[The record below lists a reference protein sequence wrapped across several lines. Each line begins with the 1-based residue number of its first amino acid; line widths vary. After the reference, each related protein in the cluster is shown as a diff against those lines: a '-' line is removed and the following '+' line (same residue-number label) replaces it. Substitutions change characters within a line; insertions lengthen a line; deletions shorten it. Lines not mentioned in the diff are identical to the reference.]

1 MQPVSENTGMNR
13 AQSCYSRLL
22 IDNHITDLK
31 DSYMRKF
38 SPEEYVRMVRL
49 SGVESA
55 MVYTCDHNGNCYYP
69 TEIGHIHANLD
80 GRDIFGETV
89 AWLRKAGIVPVAY
102 YTVNYHN
109 DCAQRLPHTRIIDN
123 IGQDHDGRYHF
134 TCPNQ
139 PDALAFYESQL
150 AEILQ
155 YDVDGIFIDMTF
167 WPTICCCSAC
177 REKYGKPFPETI
189 DWNSPEWV
197 GFQRFR
203 ERSLA
208 EFAQKLTDFIR
219 RKKPGIAVT
228 HQFSPVLHGWYLGQS
243 DGIAAASDYASGDF
257 YGGKM
262 QQRFA
267 VKAFAAYT
275 RIPPFEF
282 MTSRCISLNDH
293 TSAKSDEELFLSA
306 LTTLANGGAYLFIDA
321 INPDGTLEETFY
333 RRFHDLNRRLEPFRN
348 AVRNLNGRSAA
359 RVGVYFSMASCV
371 NRAINR
377 IELKK
382 FNGGCANNMSIR
394 KNAVLD
400 ELLGMTDVLN
410 RLHTPWQVVT
420 SSTADFS
427 GLETLIICNAAY
439 LSPEETGRLREFVRN
454 GGTLIATGTTSLY
467 DTGGCG
473 GENFALA
480 DVFGVDYTGKR
491 SDRVTYTGTELIY
504 AEGDVPLTCPTQET
518 EVRGMLTFPDFPV
531 NDPEHYA
538 SIHSNP
544 PGAKTDF
551 PAVTVHHFGKG
562 VCVWLAA
569 PIALQNH
576 ATQRAF
582 MKNLFREFLPSFVI
596 QEKNLAESAEIT
608 LLKAPDGTEL
618 LCIVNRQDETPVI
631 PLCNVEFSVCH
642 PEKPKR
648 IVRVSYGAEV
658 PVVWENSELHFSIP
672 ELHYGEFFQ
681 IYKSMK

>member
-1 MQPVSENTGMNR
+1 MNEGKT
-13 AQSCYSRLL
+13 CYSRLL

-55 MVYTCDHNGNCYYP
+55 MVYACDHNGNCYYP
-69 TEIGHIHANLD
+69 TQAGHIHANLD

-89 AWLRKAGIVPVAY
+89 AGLRKAGIVPVAY

-109 DCAQRLPHTRIIDN
+109 DCARRLPHTRVIDN
-123 IGQDHDGRYHF
+123 VGMDHDGRYHF

-139 PDALAFYESQL
+139 PDALAFYETQI

-155 YDVDGIFIDMTF
+155 YDVGGIFIDMTF

-177 REKYGKPFPETI
+177 RKKYGKPFPEVI
-189 DWNSPEWV
+189 DWDSPEWV

-208 EFAQKLTDFIR
+208 EFARKLTDFVR
-219 RKKPGIAVT
+219 RTKPGITVT

-243 DGIAAASDYASGDF
+243 GGIAAASDYASGDF
-257 YGGKM
+257 YGGKT

-282 MTSRCISLNDH
+282 MTSRCVSLNDH

-321 INPDGTLEETFY
+321 INPDGSLEETFY
-333 RRFHDLNRRLEPFRN
+333 RRFHDLNRKLEPYRN

-359 RVGVYFSMASCV
+359 GVGVYFSMESCV
-371 NRAINR
+371 NRDING
-377 IELKK
+377 IKLKN
-382 FNGGCANNMSIR
+382 FNGGRANNMSVR

-400 ELLGMTDVLN
+400 EMLGMTEVLN
-410 RLHTPWQVVT
+410 RLHTPWKVVT
-420 SSTADFS
+420 SSTEDFS
-427 GLETLIICNAAY
+427 GLETLIVCNAAY
-439 LSPEETGRLREFVRN
+439 LAPEETGRLREFVRN
-454 GGTLIATGTTSLY
+454 GGTLIATGATSLY
-467 DTGGCG
+467 DVEGCG
-473 GENFALA
+473 GKNFALA

-491 SDRVTYTGTELIY
+491 SDSVTYTGAELIY
-504 AEGDVPLTCPTQET
+504 AEGNVPLARPVPET
-518 EVRGMLTFPDFPV
+518 EVRGTLTFPDFPV
-531 NDPEHYA
+531 NDPERYA

-544 PGAKTDF
+544 PGEKTDF
-551 PAVTVHHFGKG
+551 PALTVHRFGKG

-569 PIALQNH
+569 PVALQNH
-576 ATQRAF
+576 ATQRTF
-582 MKNLFREFLPSFVI
+582 MKNLLREFLPSFVV

-608 LLKAPDGTEL
+608 LLKGAEGTEL
-618 LCIVNRQDETPVI
+618 LCIVNRQDEVPVI
-631 PLCNVEFSVCH
+631 PLCNVEFSIRH
-642 PEKPKR
+642 SGRPKR
-648 IVRVSYGAEV
+648 IVRVSDGAEI
-658 PVVWENSELHFSIP
+658 PVAWENGELHFSIP
-672 ELHYGEFFQ
+672 ELHFGEIFRLEGDVE
-681 IYKSMK
+681 